1 MELLS
6 RFELETSSLPTA
18 MTIFFT
24 YFPLIYSCFCSITFA
39 FRHFLQTGFP
49 YIPRLSVAGYVV
61 KKIVSPKEIVHKHN
75 EALCNSLAFH
85 LCISPFIPIDFRLLF
100 RYRVAC
106 ESPIKYRNQ
115 EEKQMTSIKK
125 RTTVALTAAILAT
138 TLAIPATAAEA
149 PPIRV
154 GSYKGSTLEVGERS
168 GLIIGPSGTDYTVTS
183 SNPDTVAVE
192 QVLTFWVA
200 VAKTVGTAEIT
211 ASNSA
216 RERGSMT
223 LTVGPEA
230 PTALETPVI
239 VDSASLTDNMEIR
252 QEIIRLINQT
262 RKGNGVPEL
271 PVNEALMNAAQ
282 ICSDRRYTWHHAP
295 EESQA
300 AVDAGYPY
308 GFGSNLTVFTGTAE
322 AARRA
327 VDNWINSPG
336 HFETIIDPRCDCI
349 GMGVTQCDGIT
360 YCYMFVGIPNSV
372 NFYA

>member
-1 MELLS
+1 M
-6 RFELETSSLPTA
+6 
-18 MTIFFT
+18 
-24 YFPLIYSCFCSITFA
+24 
-39 FRHFLQTGFP
+39 
-49 YIPRLSVAGYVV
+49 
-61 KKIVSPKEIVHKHN
+61 
-75 EALCNSLAFH
+75 
-85 LCISPFIPIDFRLLF
+85 LF
-100 RYRVAC
+100 R
-106 ESPIKYRNQ
+106 S
-115 EEKQMTSIKK
+115 
-125 RTTVALTAAILAT
+125 
-138 TLAIPATAAEA
+138 
-149 PPIRV
+149 
-154 GSYKGSTLEVGERS
+154 RS

-183 SNPDTVAVE
+183 SDPDTVAVE

-327 VDNWINSPG
+327 VDK
-336 HFETIIDPRCDCI
+336 I
-349 GMGVTQCDGIT
+349 GRASCRERVCL
-360 YCYMFVGIPNSV
+360 YV
-372 NFYA
+372 